1 MMKQKEKDK
10 VPKLTPIYNKT
21 PSINYEITI
30 FILGI
35 GIIIGLGIII
45 FGKLH

>member
-1 MMKQKEKDK
+1 MMKQEEKDK
-10 VPKLTPIYNKT
+10 VPKLTPIYNKN

-30 FILGI
+30 ILLGI